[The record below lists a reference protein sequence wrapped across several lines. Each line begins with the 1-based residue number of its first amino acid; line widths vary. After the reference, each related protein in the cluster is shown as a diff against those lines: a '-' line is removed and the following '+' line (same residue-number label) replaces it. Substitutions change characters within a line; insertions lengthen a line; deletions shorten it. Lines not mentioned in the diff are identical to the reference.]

1 MKKACDRPNFFGA
14 VKGLVRVT
22 LSDSFRTLARQL
34 VTGFRSVIYDAAA
47 AEFAAAT
54 TWTAPFLSHAG
65 RWGRRQARTMEDWR
79 GRWRGIAQRQ
89 GHRMILFDSAEFDE
103 GEAARLMTTHW
114 QRGDQEVERR
124 P

>member
-1 MKKACDRPNFFGA
+1 MVARMLQA
-14 VKGLVRVT
+14 RR
-22 LSDSFRTLARQL
+22 DSFEGSREPRNARQL

-103 GEAARLMTTHW
+103 GEAARLMATHW
-114 QRGDQEVERR
+114 QRGDREVERR